1 MDSPHEDEVEIVIA
15 EHDDGWRLWV
25 NVGGENRLRIYRI
38 KHLHCRTSV
47 ADLAKLVGA
56 SLPEIRHD

>member
-1 MDSPHEDEVEIVIA
+1 MDSPHEDEVEVVIA

-38 KHLHCRTSV
+38 K
-47 ADLAKLVGA
+47 KLVTRGDIFRG
-56 SLPEIRHD
+56 SLDS